1 MTMQIETPKA
11 QQGSGVRAVTQF
23 LKQNPNATRKQIAEG
38 TGRKYCATQHLLLKL
53 ERKGA
58 ISHVLR
64 ESTGKVRPGNRLEA
78 EIVADLR
85 DGIEPMSAIGRK
97 RKINSHTIMA
107 VNMKHGLRTKVV
119 INRTY
124 RGSGFNPD
132 RLPEP
137 VTPLTVS
144 EKQAIMREY
153 APVVNK
159 MLEEFPDGI
168 SEELK
173 ERAATRVW
181 GGLAKYHKDLMSP
194 RHFVMLVTKRAIYEY
209 IQEQKKQLGIRRVLA
224 IHRRESRTEQRREL
238 SDAEAA
244 RLGMA
249 VEQNLDNLRAFA
261 MQWRQAVAG
270 AYDPE
275 DIIQQAI
282 TKTYSEY
289 DPAKHGDPGKF
300 LRGCAESVAKKARN
314 GAIRDKGMMSQ
325 IYYEAKSQTPH
336 IQNRRKNTTP
346 RDRDW

>member
-11 QQGSGVRAVTQF
+11 QQDSGVRGVTQF
-23 LKQNPNATRKQIAEG
+23 LRQNPNATRKQIAEG
-38 TGRKYCATQHLLLKL
+38 TGMKYCTTVCLLLQL

-58 ISHVLR
+58 ISHVLH
-64 ESTGKVRPGNRLEA
+64 ESTGKVRPGSRLEA

-97 RKINSHTIMA
+97 RKLHPDTIKT

-119 INRTY
+119 INHTHD
-124 RGSGFNPD
+124 GLGLNPD

-159 MLEEFPDGI
+159 MLEEFPDRTR
-168 SEELK
+168 EELK

-181 GGLAKYHKDLMSP
+181 GGLAKYHKDLMSQ
-194 RHFVMLVTKRAIYEY
+194 RHFVMLVTKKAIYEY
-209 IQEQKKQLGIRRVLA
+209 IQEQKKRLGVRRVLA
-224 IHRRESRTEQRREL
+224 IHKRESRTEQRREV

-249 VEQNLDNLRAFA
+249 IEQNLDNLNGFA
-261 MQWRQAVAG
+261 LSWRKAIAG
-270 AYDPE
+270 AYDPG
-275 DIIQQAI
+275 DIVQQAVI
-282 TKTYSEY
+282 KAYSEY
-289 DPAKHGDPGKF
+289 DPAKHPDMDRF
-300 LRGCAESVAKKARN
+300 LFNCAVSTAKKARN
-314 GAIRDKGMMSQ
+314 HMTGEGYARGR
-325 IYYEAKSQTPH
+325 IYLETLSQTPH
-336 IQNRRKNTTP
+336 MQNRRKNNDP
-346 RDRDW
+346 RYRDK